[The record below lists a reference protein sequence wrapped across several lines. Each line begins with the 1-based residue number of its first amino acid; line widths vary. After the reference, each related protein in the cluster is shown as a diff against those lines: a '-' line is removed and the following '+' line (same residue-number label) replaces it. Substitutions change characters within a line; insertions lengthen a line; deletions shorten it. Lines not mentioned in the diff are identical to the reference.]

1 MKEAK
6 GNSVSKEQF
15 LALQS
20 QLLASEERYAKLFD
34 HLSDEVHYWKVK
46 RDEKGAITTWELVDV
61 NPAALKSW
69 GRKKEEVLGKSVNE
83 IFGFD
88 ATNQFIPVVNELFSS
103 GEVQKWVAF
112 FEPTNQYL
120 SMSSIAFG
128 EFFIS
133 TGEDITAKMESDI
146 ALSNSEMKYR
156 NIAGNMPGVVFRYQM
171 YRDGSDSLLYVS
183 EGVNDLFEISK
194 ENALENTAL
203 LLNLIHKEDLSALLK
218 TIEDSLK
225 SLAIW
230 EHEYRIHFPDGR
242 IKWVWM
248 KGIPMKQEDGSFI
261 WDAFAFDISE
271 SIKNRKELEKLN
283 NELEKR
289 VADRTQ
295 ELLKTSEELELY
307 RMAAEHSESGVFF
320 YDLRKNELT
329 WDKVMYKL
337 FDVKKEDF
345 SGAYEAWES
354 SLHPDDKE
362 RSVQELNDAIMGV
375 KPFDTVFRIIHSS
388 TGKVLHIRGKG
399 KVERDE
405 HGEAVAVFGTNWDVS
420 REMNLSIEKEEV
432 LNNLKET
439 QTQLVQS
446 EKMASLGVLTSGIA
460 HEINNPLNYILG
472 GYTVINNRLKE
483 DGIIEKE
490 ELSEYLGWIKT
501 GAERAADIVK
511 SLNSLSRSTTTANE
525 ACDVHLI
532 IEDCLHV
539 LRHKYASEIEIV
551 KDLSPTE
558 QIIIG
563 NNGKLHQVIL
573 NVLSNAIDSIANKG
587 VIEIHTKGSEEEVN
601 IIIKD
606 SGCGIANENLKKI
619 TDPFFTTK
627 EPGKGTGLGLSISKK
642 IINEHSGELS
652 FDSKPNEGTSV
663 LIKLPKNN

>member
-1 MKEAK
+1 
-6 GNSVSKEQF
+6 
-15 LALQS
+15 
-20 QLLASEERYAKLFD
+20 
-34 HLSDEVHYWKVK
+34 
-46 RDEKGAITTWELVDV
+46 
-61 NPAALKSW
+61 
-69 GRKKEEVLGKSVNE
+69 
-83 IFGFD
+83 
-88 ATNQFIPVVNELFSS
+88 
-103 GEVQKWVAF
+103 
-112 FEPTNQYL
+112 
-120 SMSSIAFG
+120 
-128 EFFIS
+128 
-133 TGEDITAKMESDI
+133 
-146 ALSNSEMKYR
+146 
-156 NIAGNMPGVVFRYQM
+156 
-171 YRDGSDSLLYVS
+171 
-183 EGVNDLFEISK
+183 
-194 ENALENTAL
+194 
-203 LLNLIHKEDLSALLK
+203 
-218 TIEDSLK
+218 
-225 SLAIW
+225 
-230 EHEYRIHFPDGR
+230 
-242 IKWVWM
+242 
-248 KGIPMKQEDGSFI
+248 
-261 WDAFAFDISE
+261 
-271 SIKNRKELEKLN
+271 
-283 NELEKR
+283 
-289 VADRTQ
+289 
-295 ELLKTSEELELY
+295 
-307 RMAAEHSESGVFF
+307 
-320 YDLRKNELT
+320 
-329 WDKVMYKL
+329 
-337 FDVKKEDF
+337 
-345 SGAYEAWES
+345 
-354 SLHPDDKE
+354 
-362 RSVQELNDAIMGV
+362 
-375 KPFDTVFRIIHSS
+375 
-388 TGKVLHIRGKG
+388 
-399 KVERDE
+399 
-405 HGEAVAVFGTNWDVS
+405 VFGTNWDVS